1 MSKRIKIRLGIILAL
16 TLLSVYFFAGA
27 PPTLEHMKQRIH
39 LGLDLQGGIQLVLK
53 VKTDDAIRAET
64 DQTIESLKTQLQ
76 KENITFRPMVRTQ
89 DDQFTA
95 TGVDPAKSTDFKRIM
110 SELHSDWDVS
120 STSTDPP
127 NSYLLQLKQVQAAAL
142 RQQAVDQALST
153 ISNRINYM
161 GVTEPTIQRR
171 GTSANSDQILIQFP
185 GIKDP
190 GHVEE
195 IIQSTALLELK
206 LVEGTGG
213 FPSEEQARQQYGGVI
228 PADLE
233 LLPSVER
240 SADGGTIWYVVH
252 KSGGITGRDMKSAV
266 ASRDANNRPDISFS
280 LNSDGAQ
287 RFSVITGQ
295 NIGKLLAI
303 ILDGRIQSAPRLD
316 GQIRD
321 QGQITGGFTVKEAE
335 DLALKLRS
343 GALPAGIDIEE
354 KTVVSATLGAD
365 SVKAGVTASLVAL
378 VAVLAFVLIYY
389 KFSGVNAA
397 VAMFLNL
404 IVLLGAMAA
413 VGSTM
418 TLPGIAGVILTI
430 GVGIDSNVLIFER
443 IREEMRS
450 GKNAASAVLTSFNR
464 VFITLVDTHLAALIS
479 ATFLFVFGT
488 GPVKGFAV
496 TLVIGLV
503 SNMFTAVFV
512 SRTLFE
518 IVLSRK
524 EAGESISI

>member
-1 MSKRIKIRLGIILAL
+1 
-16 TLLSVYFFAGA
+16 
-27 PPTLEHMKQRIH
+27 MKQRIH
-39 LGLDLQGGIQLVLK
+39 LGLDLQGGVQLVLK
-53 VKTDDAIRAET
+53 VNTNDAIRANT
-64 DQTIESLKTQLQ
+64 NQTIESLKTQLQ
-76 KENITFRPMVRTQ
+76 KENITFRQLVRTQ

-95 TGVDPAKSTDFKRIM
+95 NGVDPSKNSDFQRIM
-110 SELHSDWDVS
+110 SELHSDWDVQ
-120 STSTDPP
+120 TTNTDAP
-127 NSYLLQLKQVQAAAL
+127 NSYLMQLKQAQAAAY
-142 RQQAVDQALST
+142 RQQSVDQAITT
-153 ISNRINYM
+153 IHNRIDQF
-161 GVTEPTIQRR
+161 GVAEPTIQRR
-171 GTSANSDQILIQFP
+171 GTSASSDEILIQFP
-185 GIKDP
+185 GIKEQGRIEDL
-190 GHVEE
+190 
-195 IIQSTALLELK
+195 IQSTALLELR
-206 LVEGTGG
+206 LVEGTGA
-213 FPSEEQARQQYGGVI
+213 FPSREQALQQYGGVL
-228 PADLE
+228 PPDLE
-233 LLPSVER
+233 VLPSVER
-240 SADGGTIWYVVH
+240 SADGGNMYYVVH
-252 KSGGITGRDMKSAV
+252 KTGGITGRDMKNAI

-287 RFSVITGQ
+287 RFGVITEQ

-316 GQIRD
+316 GRITD

-343 GALPAGIDIEE
+343 GALPASITIEE

-365 SVKAGVTASLVAL
+365 SIKAGVTASLVAL
-378 VAVLAFVLIYY
+378 AVVLAFVLVYY
-389 KFSGVNAA
+389 KFSGLNAA
-397 VAMFLNL
+397 VAMLLNL

-413 VGSTM
+413 VGSTL

-479 ATFLFVFGT
+479 ATFLFIFGT

-524 EAGESISI
+524 EAGATISI